1 VRDRSLQAVL
11 NRHRGR
17 TYARHAEDAPA
28 VAVESVAV
36 RYGDDVALE
45 NVSFRVEVGERLAVV
60 GPNGAGKSTLLRVL
74 VGLQDPTGG
83 AVHVHGHG
91 PSRHVCISY
100 TPQKSTID
108 WRFPVTVSDVVR
120 MGRIARRGPAR
131 RMTRQGRSLVQQ
143 ALRAVALE
151 PLAHRQIS
159 ELSGGQQQ
167 RMFIAR
173 ALAQEAEI
181 LLMDEPFTG
190 LDVNAREDVLQQ
202 IVRLHERDVTCLV
215 ALHDLAI
222 ASTSFDKVLL
232 LRRQQIGF
240 GAPSEVFSEARLRR
254 AYGECLRLAEADGG
268 LVFLHDTACTGGS
281 NGHP

>member
-1 VRDRSLQAVL
+1 MQYGLLQTAP

-17 TYARHAEDAPA
+17 SFARHAGDAPA
-28 VAVESVAV
+28 VAVDGVSV
-36 RYGDDVALE
+36 RYEEQIALE
-45 NVSFRVEVGERLAVV
+45 NVSFRIDAGERLAVV

-74 VGLQDPTGG
+74 VGLLTPTSGT
-83 AVHVHGHG
+83 VRIHGHG
-91 PSRHVCISY
+91 PCRHVCISY
-100 TPQKSTID
+100 IPQKSTID

-120 MGRIARRGPAR
+120 MGQIARRGPAR
-131 RMTRQGRSLVQQ
+131 RMTRHGRSLVQE
-143 ALRAVALE
+143 ALRVVALE
-151 PLAHRQIS
+151 PFQHRRIE

-190 LDVNAREDVLQQ
+190 LDVNARDDVLRQ
-202 IVRLHERDVTCLV
+202 IVRLHERGVTCLV

-232 LRRQQIGF
+232 LKRQQIGF
-240 GAPSEVFSEARLRR
+240 GNPANVFSEQGLQR
-254 AYGECLRLAEADGG
+254 AYGNCLRLTGGNGG
-268 LVFLHDTACTGGS
+268 LVFLHDSACTGG
-281 NGHP
+281 NDAHH